1 MEVAPPPAH
10 ILTAEKIHDAVFV
23 EFDDGKFALYP
34 ASLLYASLPHADAVN
49 LDDTENGGELDI

>member
-1 MEVAPPPAH
+1 
-10 ILTAEKIHDAVFV
+10 LTAEKIHDAVFV

-34 ASLLYASLPHADAVN
+34 ASLLYASLPRADAVN